1 MLCQHESGGDDGLIL
16 RRGGFSEKRKEIE
29 TFADEYFHDIYGTRT
44 VREASGAY
52 FSAGRRV
59 EKRCGRHVGQNSLRD
74 GAKG

>member
-44 VREASGAY
+44 VRVAS
-52 FSAGRRV
+52 SAHSAIA
-59 EKRCGRHVGQNSLRD
+59 EHILLL
-74 GAKG
+74 